1 MGRGRLPLR
10 SFAASGRQA
19 DLAGGAAAALT
30 AALGSSLFFVSEP
43 AAAKTVLPW
52 LGGTPAA
59 WGATLL
65 FFQLALIA
73 GYWVV
78 GRALQHGGPRGVAL
92 VQTAALT
99 VAAIAVALSRPFGST
114 SVPEGVTLTGT
125 LGVMAAELGLPVFA
139 LAMTAPAI
147 QTWITSR
154 GSHAS
159 RTTYVYYAASNA
171 GSLIGL
177 LAYPWLIEPRIPLS
191 SQWGWWRL
199 GLWLLVVI
207 IVLLWLSNA
216 GRLRS
221 SASQA
226 ATPAVSRPDRTHWIL
241 RAALPAALLAAV
253 TAYITRDIAPVPFLW
268 VIPLA
273 LYLVTWIV
281 AFSPRTTAI
290 VAWAG
295 KVQDLSA
302 VVAVVIFLNPPG
314 ALVGGVLALIA
325 LVVVGIVQHGALAA
339 SAPPESQLGQ
349 FYVALAVGG
358 AAGTALV
365 VGLGPVLL
373 PVPAEAP
380 IVLAVAVAL
389 GSPPRTTWSTR
400 GRIIFLAFAA
410 VAVLIPL
417 LRGLTREQLQGSLAI
432 AAGVAAMIWRAQPR
446 RVALALLGFT
456 LVDASLKLTAPDY
469 LGGSHGVLGRF
480 VVRRYPDG
488 TGLISGSTSH
498 GFEPRTPDGSR
509 PEAGLYYT
517 RGGAYGDLVR
527 LVSDGQGRPRLG
539 VIGLGV
545 GSLGCTAPPGSAV
558 TFFEINPGV
567 IRLARDTTLFR
578 SLARCAPEAAIR
590 LGDARLTLTGESG
603 EFDFLTIDAFNSDAI
618 PTHLLT
624 REAFAL
630 YRERT
635 ARDGIIAFHL
645 SNRYLDL
652 VPVVVSLA
660 RETRWASVET
670 RTSFP
675 SDSVPRLDHRGEWIT
690 LVAVARDTAA
700 LVPLVESGR
709 WQWTAEPVSAPWT
722 DDWTPLA
729 STLRLT
735 RANIFGR

>member
-1 MGRGRLPLR
+1 M
-10 SFAASGRQA
+10 
-19 DLAGGAAAALT
+19 
-30 AALGSSLFFVSEP
+30 
-43 AAAKTVLPW
+43 LPW

-78 GRALQHGGPRGVAL
+78 GRALQLGGPRAVAL
-92 VQTAALT
+92 AQTAALL
-99 VAAIAVALSRPFGST
+99 ASAIAVAVARPFAST
-114 SVPEGVTLTGT
+114 SVPDGVTLTGT
-125 LGVMAAELGLPVFA
+125 LRLMAVEIGVPVFA

-147 QTWITSR
+147 QTWITTR
-154 GSHAS
+154 GSHAA

-171 GSLIGL
+171 GSLLGL
-177 LAYPWLIEPRIPLS
+177 LAYPWLIEPRIALS
-191 SQWGWWRL
+191 TQWEWWRG
-199 GLWLLVVI
+199 GLWLLVGI
-207 IVLLWLSNA
+207 IVLLWLSIVA
-216 GRLRS
+216 RLQR
-221 SASQA
+221 A
-226 ATPAVSRPDRTHWIL
+226 PPLPVGPPVSTSDRTQWGI

-281 AFSPRTTAI
+281 AFSPRSAAM

-295 KVQDLSA
+295 KVQDLCA

-314 ALVGGVLALIA
+314 ALVGGVLALVA

-339 SAPPESQLGQ
+339 TAPVESQLGQ

-365 VGLGPVLL
+365 VGVGPVLL

-380 IVLAVAVAL
+380 IVLAAAVAL
-389 GSPPRTTWSTR
+389 GNPPRATWSAR
-400 GRIIFLAFAA
+400 GRILFLSFAA
-410 VAVLIPL
+410 VAMLIPL

-432 AAGVAAMIWRAQPR
+432 AAGVAAMVWRARPR
-446 RVALALLGFT
+446 RVALALLGLT
-456 LVDASLKLTAPDY
+456 LIDGTLKLTAPDY
-469 LGGSHGVLGRF
+469 LGGTHGVLGRF
-480 VVRRYPDG
+480 VVREYPDG

-498 GFEPRTPDGSR
+498 GFEPRTREGSR

-517 RGGAYGDLVR
+517 RTGAYGDLVR
-527 LVSDGQGRPRLG
+527 LISTDQPRPRLG

-545 GSLGCTAPPGSAV
+545 GSLGCTAPPGSEV

-578 SLARCAPEAAIR
+578 SLARCAPDAAIR
-590 LGDARLTLTGESG
+590 LGDARLTLTGETAQ
-603 EFDFLTIDAFNSDAI
+603 FDFLTIDAFNSDAI

-660 RETRWASVET
+660 RETRWAAVET

-675 SDSVPRLDHRGEWIT
+675 PDSVPRLEHRGEWIT

-709 WQWTAEPVSAPWT
+709 WQWTSEPERAPWT

-729 STLRLT
+729 STLRLN